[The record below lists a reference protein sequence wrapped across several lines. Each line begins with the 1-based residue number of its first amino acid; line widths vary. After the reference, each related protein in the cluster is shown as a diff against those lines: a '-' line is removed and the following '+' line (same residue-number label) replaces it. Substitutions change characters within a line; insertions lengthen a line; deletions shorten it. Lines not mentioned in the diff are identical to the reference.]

1 MTEWWVSQKKH
12 FCDYCKVWTGGHLW
26 QISKHEEGRMHKE
39 KKELKLTTVRQ
50 NEKDKTKNEKDLRES
65 LVAIER
71 AAAAAMGLEMP
82 TDEAMTEFLGK
93 EPDTGAP
100 KGSRPIDKRLDK
112 FFGEDEALMTV
123 EQHLEAKRKRM
134 GEVKKVYSSSSS
146 KDPGK
151 SEKETALT
159 ALAAVG
165 APAAPP
171 SNSPWTVVTDPAT
184 DHVYY
189 YNQTTGVS
197 SWEKPADFG
206 LDLSAPPPP
215 PKEKKPPPPPAK
227 KKQDTEGIAGGWE
240 EVKPQ
245 DSMWDRPEEQK
256 AAQEF
261 REDRDSD
268 EEMANPL
275 GNLKAELMGRRGTWA
290 TEDLEKHEKE
300 TFQKSSLSKG
310 NASFP
315 IKAKKASGI
324 RKRERDDD

>member
-1 MTEWWVSQKKH
+1 
-12 FCDYCKVWTGGHLW
+12 
-26 QISKHEEGRMHKE
+26 MHKE

-134 GEVKKVYSSSSS
+134 GEVKKVYSS
-146 KDPGK
+146 
-151 SEKETALT
+151 
-159 ALAAVG
+159 
-165 APAAPP
+165 PAAPP